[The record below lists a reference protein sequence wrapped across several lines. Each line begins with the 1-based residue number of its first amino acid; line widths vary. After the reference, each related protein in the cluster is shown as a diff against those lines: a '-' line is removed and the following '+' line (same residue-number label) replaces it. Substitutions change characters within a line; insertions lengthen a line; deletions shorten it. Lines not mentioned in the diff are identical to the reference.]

1 MLNLIKN
8 HIINLDQ
15 NIFSARLYK
24 VYSYFINLGKPNI
37 KFNHQFEIKYKYPQE
52 NNLGKLFE
60 KYGSDKG
67 YINLDKNTPFGWKA
81 HSYSFFY
88 SLLFQDKVL
97 DVKKILECGIGTNNP
112 KLKSNMTENGKPGA
126 SLRVW
131 REYFKYATVYGA
143 DVDKEILFQDER
155 IKTFYVNQ
163 LDAKS
168 VKKMWEEINENDFDI
183 IIDDGLHTFDA
194 AISLFQNSI
203 QFLKTGGLYVI
214 EDVKLSFLE
223 KLAHEL
229 KSYNPHVIKFND
241 IGNVKYDNNL
251 IYIKK

>member
-1 MLNLIKN
+1 MLSFIKN
-8 HIINLDQ
+8 YIINLDQ
-15 NIFSARLYK
+15 NIFSAKLYK

-37 KFNHQFEIKYKYPQE
+37 KFNHQFEIKYKYSQE
-52 NNLGKLFE
+52 NTLGKLFE

-67 YINLDKNTPFGWKA
+67 YINLKKNTPYGWKA
-81 HSYSFFY
+81 HSYSLFY
-88 SLLFQDKVL
+88 SFLFQDKVN

-112 KLKSNMTENGKPGA
+112 ELKSNMTENGKPGA

-131 REYFKYATVYGA
+131 REYFKEAIIYGA
-143 DVDKEILFQDER
+143 DIDKDTLFQDER
-155 IKTFYVNQ
+155 IRTFYVNQ
-163 LDAKS
+163 LDPNS
-168 VKKMWEEINENDFDI
+168 VEKMWLEINENNFDI

-194 AISLFQNSI
+194 AVSLFQNSI
-203 QFLKTGGLYVI
+203 QFLRTGGLYII

-229 KSYNPHVIKFND
+229 KDYNPHVIKFND
-241 IGNVKYDNNL
+241 RENIKYDNNL

>member
-1 MLNLIKN
+1 MLHLIKN
-8 HIINLDQ
+8 YIINFDQ
-15 NIFSARLYK
+15 KFLSARLYK
-24 VYSYFINLGKPNI
+24 VYSSFVNLGKPNI
-37 KFNHQFEIKYKYPQE
+37 KFNHQLEIKYEYQQE
-52 NNLGKLFE
+52 NTLGKLFE

-67 YINLDKNTPFGWKA
+67 YVDLKTKTLFGWKA

-88 SLLFQDKVL
+88 SFLFQDKVL

-163 LDAKS
+163 LDPKS
-168 VKKMWEEINENDFDI
+168 VENMWEGINENDFDI

-241 IGNVKYDNNL
+241 MGNVKYDNNL